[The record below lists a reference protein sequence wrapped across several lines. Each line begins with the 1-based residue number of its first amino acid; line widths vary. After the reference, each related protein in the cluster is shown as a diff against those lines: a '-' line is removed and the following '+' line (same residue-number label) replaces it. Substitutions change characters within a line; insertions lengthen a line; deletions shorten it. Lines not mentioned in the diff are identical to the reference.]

1 MTAYR
6 SQIRAAAKLL
16 KLAVS
21 DAQVSQ
27 LLDYHGLLMKWN
39 KAYNLTAV
47 RDPQEMI
54 HRHLVDSMT
63 IIPHLL
69 GTHLLDVGCG
79 AGLPG
84 FVIAILRPELQV
96 TLLDSN
102 GKKTRFCQQ
111 VKTELRLDNVTV
123 VHSRLEEYAP
133 KVKHDGITSR
143 AFATLRDMT
152 EKSVSCCA
160 EGGYYLAMK
169 GTFPTEELAELPPT
183 ILTEKVVSIHAP
195 GQSGQR
201 HLVILQQKAL

>member
-1 MTAYR
+1 MDQFYA
-6 SQIRAAAKLL
+6 QIASAARVL
-16 KLAVS
+16 KLTLTEPQI
-21 DAQVSQ
+21 AQM
-27 LLDYHGLLMKWN
+27 LDYHRLIMKWN

-63 IIPHLL
+63 IIPHLK
-69 GTHLLDVGCG
+69 GERLLDVGCG

-84 FVIAILRPELQV
+84 LVIAIVRPELQV

-111 VKTELRLDNVTV
+111 VKTELKLDNVTV
-123 VHSRLEEYAP
+123 VHSRLEAYAP
-133 KVKHDGITSR
+133 QIKHDGITSR
-143 AFATLRDMT
+143 AFTTLRDMT

-160 EGGYYLAMK
+160 VGGYYFAMK
-169 GTFPTEELAELPPT
+169 GVYPADELAELPST
-183 ILTEKVVSIHAP
+183 IETEQVIPIDAP

-201 HLVILQQKAL
+201 HLVVLKQLAG